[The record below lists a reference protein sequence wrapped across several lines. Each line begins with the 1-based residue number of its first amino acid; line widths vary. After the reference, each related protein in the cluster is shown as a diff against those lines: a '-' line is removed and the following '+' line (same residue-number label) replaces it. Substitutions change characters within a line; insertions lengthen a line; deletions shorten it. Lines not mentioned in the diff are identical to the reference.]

1 MNSVQNGRITDCVL
15 FKQEL
20 HENSY
25 KHSGARNFAEYVN
38 YVNDAFLK
46 SEWCKTTNGEK
57 ERPSAEVLHGR

>member
-25 KHSGARNFAEYVN
+25 RRSGARNFTEYVD
-38 YVNDAFLK
+38 YVNAAFLG
-46 SEWCKTTNGEK
+46 SEWYKKTGVEK
-57 ERPSAEVLHGR
+57 E

>member
-25 KHSGARNFAEYVN
+25 KRSGAYNFTEYIN

-46 SEWCKTTNGEK
+46 SEWHKKAKNQTSDK
-57 ERPSAEVLHGR
+57 